1 MRIGIV
7 TQSYFPI
14 RGGVAEHVYHT
25 ALELERRGHEVTILT
40 ANFSRFDDDR
50 GRQVIRLGR
59 DFTIPYNGAFVNV
72 TVGWSFR
79 ERLRAI
85 EKEKRFDVVHIHGP
99 LEPVLPL
106 SALQSFRAPMVGTFH
121 SYSPGTPSG
130 YVVFQKTLAQYGG
143 LLSARIAVSEAAKG
157 FISRFFPGNY
167 EIIPNGV
174 DTERFRPD
182 LEPMPWRRRHN
193 EFTVLFVG
201 RLDPRKGLKFLLQAF
216 SMIARQVPNARLI
229 VVGNGML
236 RPYYERFV
244 APELRHRVSFPGFV
258 SAANLPRYFASADVY
273 VSPAIGSESFGIVL
287 LEGLASGPAV
297 VASDIVGYRDVVRNG
312 IDGMLV
318 QPRNPLAI
326 AEAVIQLAEQPE
338 LRARY
343 SEAGRRRALEFSWP
357 AVTERIEAVYT
368 RVIQLRKENHG
379 KT

>member
-14 RGGVAEHVYHT
+14 RGGVAEHVFHT
-25 ALELERRGHEVTILT
+25 ALELERRGHEVTIIT

-59 DFTIPYNGAFVNV
+59 DFTIPYNGAFINL

-85 EKEKRFDVVHIHGP
+85 ERERRFEVVHVHGP

-106 SALQSFRAPMVGTFH
+106 FALQSFRAPIVGTFH
-121 SYSPGTPSG
+121 SYSPGTPTG
-130 YVVFQKTLAQYGG
+130 YVAFQKTLRGFASHLQ
-143 LLSARIAVSEAAKG
+143 ARIAVSEAAKS
-157 FISRFFPGNY
+157 FISRFFPGDY

-174 DTERFRPD
+174 DTERFHPEI
-182 LEPMPWRRRHN
+182 EPMPWRKIHP

-201 RLDPRKGLKFLLQAF
+201 RLDPRKGLKYLLQAF
-216 SMIARQVPNARLI
+216 SIIARQVPNARLI
-229 VVGNGML
+229 VVGNGLL

-258 SAANLPRYFASADVY
+258 SAGNLPRFFASADVY

-287 LEGLASGPAV
+287 LEGLATGRPV
-297 VASDIVGYRDVVRNG
+297 VASDIIGYRDVVRNG
-312 IDGMLV
+312 VDGMLV
-318 QPRNPLAI
+318 EPKNPLAI
-326 AEAVIQLAEQPE
+326 AKAVIDLAEQPE
-338 LRARY
+338 LRQRF
-343 SEAGRRRALEFSWP
+343 SEAGRKRALEFSWP
-357 AVTERIEAVYT
+357 TVTERIEAVYQ
-368 RVIQLRKENHG
+368 RVVRN
-379 KT
+379 